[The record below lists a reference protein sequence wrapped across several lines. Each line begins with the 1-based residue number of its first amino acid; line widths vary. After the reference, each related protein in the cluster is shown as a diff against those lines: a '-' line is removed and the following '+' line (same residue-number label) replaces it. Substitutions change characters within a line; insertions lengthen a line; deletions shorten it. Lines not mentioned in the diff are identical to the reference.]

1 MSTNKKY
8 DEYLGELESESD
20 VSNEYYDLM
29 RQNKFSELKD
39 KEIQLENSKAQASK
53 QTMNSLNAQGLGSTG
68 YGSSSYASIYNNYMN
83 GFNELQRDY
92 QNSIDDINLEQ
103 RQNRD
108 NIQEE
113 DFQQLVNLIEFGEN
127 YQNKDRL
134 NGLLQSYGLG
144 TIGEDGTFTFNEK
157 PDSMSN
163 LQWSQLQYLY
173 GLQTDEFDNNQSQN
187 FETYGSL
194 DDLKNATYFVNGN
207 KAVGNIGNSFNRE
220 TDVLWNYATKG
231 TFSNGDT
238 IKLTNKGGNSIYLQ
252 WTSSG
257 FKFVDQNEY
266 DNSENQFTISATKKN
281 TYFDQVKK

>member
-113 DFQQLVNLIEFGEN
+113 DFQQLVDLIEFGEN

-134 NGLLQSYGLG
+134 NRLLQSYGLG

-187 FETYGSL
+187 FKTYGSL

-207 KAVGNIGNSFNRE
+207 KDVGNIGNSFNRE